1 VPFGFMALLG
11 AMSLVGLM
19 IKNSIVLLDEIEA
32 NKTGGMGPYDAT
44 IAAGMSR
51 VRPVALGA
59 ATTILGVMPLV
70 QDAFW
75 VAMALTIMAGL
86 TFGTILTM
94 ILVPTFYAT
103 LNGIKSPGVT

>member
-1 VPFGFMALLG
+1 
-11 AMSLVGLM
+11 
-19 IKNSIVLLDEIEA
+19 
-32 NKTGGMGPYDAT
+32 
-44 IAAGMSR
+44 MSR

-59 ATTILGVMPLV
+59 ATTILGVLPLI

-94 ILVPTFYAT
+94 VLVPTFYAT
-103 LNGIKSPGVT
+103 LYGIKSPGVT

>member
-1 VPFGFMALLG
+1 MALLG

-32 NKTGGMGPYDAT
+32 NKAGGMAPYDAT

-59 ATTILGVMPLV
+59 ATTILGVMPLI

-75 VAMALTIMAGL
+75 VAMALTMMCGL
-86 TFGTILTM
+86 TFGTILTI

-103 LNGIKSPGVT
+103 LYGIKSPATR

>member
-1 VPFGFMALLG
+1 LA
-11 AMSLVGLM
+11 
-19 IKNSIVLLDEIEA
+19 
-32 NKTGGMGPYDAT
+32 PYDAT

-59 ATTILGVMPLV
+59 ATTILGVLPLI

-75 VAMALTIMAGL
+75 VAMAMTIMAGL

-94 ILVPTFYAT
+94 VLVPTFYAT